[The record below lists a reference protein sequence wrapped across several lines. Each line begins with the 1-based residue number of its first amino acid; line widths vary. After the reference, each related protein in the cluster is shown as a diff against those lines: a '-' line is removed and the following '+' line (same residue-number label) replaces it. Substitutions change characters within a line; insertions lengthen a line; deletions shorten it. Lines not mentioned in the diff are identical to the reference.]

1 MGAILNICLLPGDG
15 IGPEVMRQAQKVL
28 DRIAER
34 YSVTFTCHEALIG
47 GAAIDALGTAF
58 PAETLEAARAAD
70 AVLLAAVGGPKWETG
85 NPDDP
90 RPEEGLFAI
99 RKELGLY
106 ANLRPV
112 RAYDQLIGASP
123 LKPEVVR
130 GSDVLIVR
138 ELTGG
143 LYFGKRDRVY
153 DVPGA
158 GPDGTP
164 GQYAYDT
171 MEYSEYE
178 VERIVSRAFEFALQR
193 GKRVHSIDKAN
204 ALGVSRM
211 WRQVARGVAAEY
223 PQVEFREM
231 LVDNAAMQ
239 LMLDPHQ
246 FDVIVSENTFGDI
259 LSDEA
264 AVLCGS
270 LGMLASASLGDGT
283 ALYEPVHGSA
293 PDIAGCGIANPLAQ
307 ILSVELML
315 RYSFGMQNAADDL
328 AAAVERVLD
337 EGYRTPDL
345 ADSRTD
351 PSKVLGTEAMGD
363 KVVEFI

>member
-1 MGAILNICLLPGDG
+1 MNICLLPGDG

-34 YSVTFTCHEALIG
+34 FGVTFACREALIG

-58 PAETLEAARAAD
+58 PAESLEAARAAD
-70 AVLLAAVGGPKWETG
+70 AVLLGAVGGPKWETG

-123 LKPEVVR
+123 LKPDIVR

-138 ELTGG
+138 ELIGG
-143 LYFGKRDRVY
+143 LYFGKRDWVY

-158 GPDGTP
+158 GPGGTL

-178 VERIVSRAFEFALQR
+178 VERIVRRAFECALQR

-231 LVDNAAMQ
+231 LVDSAAMQ
-239 LMLDPHQ
+239 LVLDPRQ
-246 FDVIVSENTFGDI
+246 FDVIVSEN
-259 LSDEA
+259 
-264 AVLCGS
+264 
-270 LGMLASASLGDGT
+270 GMLASASLGDGT

-337 EGYRTPDL
+337 EGFRTPDL

>member
-1 MGAILNICLLPGDG
+1 
-15 IGPEVMRQAQKVL
+15 
-28 DRIAER
+28 
-34 YSVTFTCHEALIG
+34 
-47 GAAIDALGTAF
+47 
-58 PAETLEAARAAD
+58 
-70 AVLLAAVGGPKWETG
+70 
-85 NPDDP
+85 
-90 RPEEGLFAI
+90 
-99 RKELGLY
+99 
-106 ANLRPV
+106 
-112 RAYDQLIGASP
+112 
-123 LKPEVVR
+123 
-130 GSDVLIVR
+130 
-138 ELTGG
+138 
-143 LYFGKRDRVY
+143 
-153 DVPGA
+153 
-158 GPDGTP
+158 
-164 GQYAYDT
+164 
-171 MEYSEYE
+171 
-178 VERIVSRAFEFALQR
+178 
-193 GKRVHSIDKAN
+193 
-204 ALGVSRM
+204 M

-231 LVDNAAMQ
+231 LVDSAAMQ
-239 LMLDPHQ
+239 LVLDPRQ

-328 AAAVERVLD
+328 AAAVEHVLD

-345 ADSRTD
+345 ADSHTD
-351 PSKVLGTEAMGD
+351 SSKVLGTEAMGD